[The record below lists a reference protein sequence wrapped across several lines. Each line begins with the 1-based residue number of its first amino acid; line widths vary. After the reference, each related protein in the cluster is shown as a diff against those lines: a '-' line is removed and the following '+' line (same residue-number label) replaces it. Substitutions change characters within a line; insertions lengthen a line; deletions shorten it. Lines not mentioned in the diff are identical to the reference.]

1 MILAATC
8 HLRATDQQ
16 NVFLSIDRHR
26 KEPRAIHAPGV
37 STCSWLLHCSLR
49 APRSALGFVVPGHL
63 RNGLNSSKADADDAT
78 LIEPTHSWRQPD
90 IFFAEQRE
98 APAGEPATC
107 IGETGQCGA
116 TNE

>member
-8 HLRATDQQ
+8 HLRTTDQQ

-78 LIEPTHSWRQPD
+78 LIEPIQLV
-90 IFFAEQRE
+90 
-98 APAGEPATC
+98 PA
-107 IGETGQCGA
+107 
-116 TNE
+116 